1 MPLPGIPDVEPSIE
15 VSTRDKNGQPL
26 KRFVQSYYRELPYGW
41 DVLTENL
48 VDPCK
53 AFSVPD
59 GLIAE
64 HFCCS
69 INSCDTLLVRLDGK
83 VSHDLLQLCCDCD
96 R

>member
-53 AFSVPD
+53 AFHS
-59 GLIAE
+59 ACWTRSRA
-64 HFCCS
+64 H
-69 INSCDTLLVRLDGK
+69 
-83 VSHDLLQLCCDCD
+83 LLQ
-96 R
+96 RQIM